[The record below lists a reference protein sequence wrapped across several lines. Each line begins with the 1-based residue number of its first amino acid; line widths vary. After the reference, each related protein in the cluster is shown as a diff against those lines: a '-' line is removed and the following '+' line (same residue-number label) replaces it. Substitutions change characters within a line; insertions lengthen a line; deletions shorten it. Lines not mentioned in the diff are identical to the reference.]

1 MRKRMSIELS
11 VTKRELS
18 GELIRFALL
27 GIFNVGVMLL
37 LFSVIRYSQPEI
49 YRALDV
55 AIAWLISY
63 LLTSIMAHHLH
74 RKYTFAT
81 DGIYKKSLVK
91 AMYVYTSVMI
101 LSTLSIYILV
111 DIYGLDDLIMALILN
126 PITGLLN
133 FLGLRLLAFE
143 MPLIQK

>member
-1 MRKRMSIELS
+1 
-11 VTKRELS
+11 
-18 GELIRFALL
+18 
-27 GIFNVGVMLL
+27 
-37 LFSVIRYSQPEI
+37 
-49 YRALDV
+49 
-55 AIAWLISY
+55 
-63 LLTSIMAHHLH
+63 MAHHLH

-111 DIYGLDDLIMALILN
+111 DIYGFDDLIMALILN

-133 FLGLRLLAFE
+133 FIGLRLLAFE

>member
-1 MRKRMSIELS
+1 MSVELS
-11 VTKRELS
+11 VTKKELS

-27 GIFNVGVMLL
+27 GIFNVGVMLS
-37 LFSVIRYSQPEI
+37 LFSLIRNYQPEI
-49 YRALDV
+49 YQALDV
-55 AIAWLISY
+55 AIAWLTSY

-81 DGIYKKSLVK
+81 DGIYKKSLIK

-101 LSTLSIYILV
+101 LSTFSIYVLV
-111 DIYGLDDLIMALILN
+111 EIFRFDDLIMAIILN

-133 FLGLRLLAFE
+133 FLGLRLFAFE
-143 MPLIQK
+143 IPLLEK

>member
-1 MRKRMSIELS
+1 MSIELS
-11 VTKRELS
+11 VTKKELS

-27 GIFNVGVMLL
+27 GIFNVGVMLS
-37 LFSVIRYSQPEI
+37 LFSLIRNYQPEI
-49 YRALDV
+49 YQALDV
-55 AIAWLISY
+55 AIAWLTSY

-81 DGIYKKSLVK
+81 DGIYKKSLIK

-101 LSTLSIYILV
+101 LSTFSIYVLV
-111 DIYGLDDLIMALILN
+111 DIFRFDDLIMAIILN

-133 FLGLRLLAFE
+133 FLGLRLFAFE
-143 MPLIQK
+143 IPLLEK